1 VYRPR
6 VIFRGKLR
14 EESDVR
20 KKNEDQKE
28 KEEKKTDSVS
38 EVRDYPSLITKLR
51 FRSALVRD
59 LSSICFLKSVK
70 FRLAHGSR
78 EKDG

>member
-28 KEEKKTDSVS
+28 KEEKK
-38 EVRDYPSLITKLR
+38 I
-51 FRSALVRD
+51 
-59 LSSICFLKSVK
+59 LSQKCATI
-70 FRLAHGSR
+70 RR
-78 EKDG
+78 